1 MSTKIKLNTLYK
13 LFRNGDVV
21 ATLRSSFN
29 WMTDWKENVE
39 PKRLELEEIKNICK
53 YGARCRVDEDGN
65 GRIYT
70 AGHTVDLYINNI
82 I

>member
-1 MSTKIKLNTLYK
+1 MSTKIRLNTLYK
-13 LFRNGDVV
+13 LFRNGEVI
-21 ATLRSSFN
+21 ATLRSSFD
-29 WMTDWKENVE
+29 WMTDSKENVE
-39 PKRLELEEIKNICK
+39 PKNLTLEEIKNICK